1 MPQNRKK
8 NQHKL
13 SDEIANTFTKDY
25 TNKPYDLFNNPM
37 VDRARQS
44 MTKEQIEEYESIGKY
59 MYDNVKMET
68 VNSAGVMNN
77 NNLTQEMLDA
87 IDYVEASIRSG
98 QHISTLEENEK
109 MLLKEAYGEKWYEKY
124 GFVEAD
130 LNGIN

>member
-1 MPQNRKK
+1 
-8 NQHKL
+8 
-13 SDEIANTFTKDY
+13 
-25 TNKPYDLFNNPM
+25 M